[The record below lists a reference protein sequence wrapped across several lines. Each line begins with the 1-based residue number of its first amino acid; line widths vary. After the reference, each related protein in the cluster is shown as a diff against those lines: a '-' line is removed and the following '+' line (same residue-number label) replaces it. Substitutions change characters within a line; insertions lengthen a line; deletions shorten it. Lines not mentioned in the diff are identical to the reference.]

1 MTVAGVI
8 HMVLIK
14 LPILNALQAP
24 MDAGFILWD
33 RKRLFGDNKTWKG
46 LISMPLGAALA
57 FGLNGVLC
65 DYSDTIFSL
74 TIIEHQSVAIA
85 QNAWI
90 FGAFIGLGY
99 IIAEL
104 PNSFIKRRI
113 DIAPGANK
121 AGWVGKTF
129 LVVDQIDSSIGCAIA
144 MAVVL
149 PMTVLDI
156 AVLAAI
162 GGVVHYVV
170 AVSLYFV
177 GLKKQMG

>member
-1 MTVAGVI
+1 
-8 HMVLIK
+8 
-14 LPILNALQAP
+14 
-24 MDAGFILWD
+24 
-33 RKRLFGDNKTWKG
+33 
-46 LISMPLGAALA
+46 MPLGAALA

-129 LVVDQIDSSIGCAIA
+129 LVVDQIDSSIGCAIHQPRQHRPKFK
-144 MAVVL
+144 AVML
-149 PMTVLDI
+149 RECLHY
-156 AVLAAI
+156 LALSGSPEALLI
-162 GGVVHYVV
+162 STEPLIHH
-170 AVSLYFV
+170 FKV
-177 GLKKQMG
+177 GLLPQQVYYPMQQAKPSAKNQESGNTADPGIPHCYGN